1 MLQAPHVPAAVQ
13 LWVPWAQLPSA
24 PAALHERG
32 ALALV
37 QAHPSFGVPSQLLSS
52 PAVQVSAEAG
62 PIAPAQA
69 PQVEEVLSLATTQL
83 CLPAL
88 QGP

>member
-1 MLQAPHVPAAVQ
+1 L
-13 LWVPWAQLPSA
+13 AQLPSA

-52 PAVQVSAEAG
+52 PAVQMSAVAG
-62 PIAPAQA
+62 PTAPVQA
-69 PQVEEVLSLATTQL
+69 PKLEEVLSPATTQL
-83 CLPAL
+83 CEPAL